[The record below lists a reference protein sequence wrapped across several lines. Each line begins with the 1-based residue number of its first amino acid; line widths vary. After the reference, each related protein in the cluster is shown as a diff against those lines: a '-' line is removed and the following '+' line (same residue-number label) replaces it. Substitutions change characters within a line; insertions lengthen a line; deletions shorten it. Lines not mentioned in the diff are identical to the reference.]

1 MAALRPE
8 PADCTPRL
16 PGLDR
21 VRPARHHRAPVSASP
36 LAAYLP
42 PDRLRA
48 LARGADLPVV
58 CHGAALFSDI
68 SGFTSLTEAL
78 MRSSGQRRGVDE
90 LARRINAVHQ
100 VLTDEV
106 ERWGGSVLALAG
118 DGMTC
123 WFDRGPAGVGEAARH
138 AAGCAAAMQQAMA
151 RFGELP
157 VKVGIAAGPALR
169 LVAGDPAIQR
179 LDLLAGATV
188 AQAVRAQGL
197 AAAGEVVADAA
208 AAVWLGPD
216 RLGGERRD
224 ARCNPFHAVAVVAG
238 PAAPVLPPTEIR
250 DSTDS
255 NDGEAPTLDTEQLRP
270 WLLPTV
276 FERETASGGLFAVDL
291 RPATALFVHLGLGA
305 DTAMAADG
313 AELAAA
319 VTRVQRTLSSHGGVL
334 LEVSVDADG
343 TCCYGSLGA
352 TQVHEDDAQRALH
365 AALELRQQL
374 AAAGVAARL
383 GLASGTLCVGGYG
396 GSRRRSFGAIGDAV
410 NAAARVMAL
419 AQPGEVLVA
428 GRVRQPLVDDEFTFE
443 ARAPITVRGK
453 TEPLPVFAVTG
464 VQRRR
469 SIRLQEPVT
478 VLPIVGREP
487 EVAQLA
493 QAIAAARAGRG
504 QLLRIVAEA
513 GMGKSR
519 LLTEGIR
526 IARRGGLIGYG
537 GACRP
542 SGVST
547 PYFVWQ
553 GVWTAWFDI
562 DPTLPPRR
570 QRQAAQAVLA
580 LHAPEHADAWP
591 LLGAVLGQEWAD
603 TPLTA
608 ALQPKDRKVLLH
620 TMLRRCWLAAAA
632 EAAED
637 GLGLLVALD
646 DLHAADALSLEL
658 LAELTRD
665 IDTQPVLVLAA
676 ERRSAAEPDPLPDLP
691 HAQRIELRQLGLQD
705 VEHIVR
711 AKLSQRFPERQG
723 PLPQALLEHLAARA
737 QGNPFFVEEL
747 LDYLHDRGLDP
758 GQAGTALAL
767 ELPASLHSLVL
778 SRIDALSPAQQAIL
792 KAASVVG
799 REVAV
804 AELQGYCPTLGSA
817 AQVAADL
824 AELGRQG
831 FMPPVPDAAEPRH
844 VFRHPV
850 TREVAYE
857 SIGLDTR
864 AQLHGQYA
872 LYLEAHALEAEAPLL
887 AHHFVQ
893 AERALGRSKAC
904 QYLRRA
910 GELAAARFANDE
922 ALAHFEQA
930 LAWLP
935 AADDPDDTTSTL
947 ARFELLVQRQA
958 LFDLQAQRERQ
969 AQDLDMLD
977 QLAPRLPDAPARR
990 AQVAVLRA
998 RLDTELGRYASART
1012 HAEHALALL
1021 HGDAAD
1027 ASPALQVEAM
1037 LQLAQVM
1044 LLSGAAPAARP
1055 LLDSALA
1062 LAREHALVALQA
1074 TALSTI
1080 GHLHWQLGDYALC
1093 EQRNSEALVLA
1104 RQASPWRTQLNLLNG
1119 LGAVAQARSRL
1130 ADAARR
1136 YEEASA
1142 IARRIGDRS
1151 GEAMLLNNLG
1161 SASLVAGHFDRAR
1174 QHAEQAARL
1183 FEETGETVLHAQALV
1198 NAAEAYRELGQLA
1211 AARSMSE
1218 HALALLQAGGSRPG
1232 VALVLENLGLIEAA
1246 DGQPDAGLARL
1257 RGAVQVAREIGSV
1270 AREASALVHLG
1281 QVQTVRGELA
1291 DAESSLAAA
1300 QALMPTL
1307 DNSPLA
1313 LELDAAQA
1321 QWLVAGDEP
1330 VAGDRLQRLQQ
1341 QLAPLLGR
1349 LLGTLLAE
1357 PEPDAPCLPIGLY
1370 TTAWQVLQATGD
1382 PRAAALAHSSRR
1394 ELLARAERIPAG
1406 EARQTF
1412 LALAEHRWIL
1422 SEATA

>member
-1 MAALRPE
+1 L
-8 PADCTPRL
+8 TT
-16 PGLDR
+16 
-21 VRPARHHRAPVSASP
+21 SP

-42 PDRLRA
+42 QDRLRA
-48 LARGADLPVV
+48 LARSAELPGV
-58 CHGAALFSDI
+58 CTGAALFSDI

-78 MRSSGQRRGVDE
+78 TRTSGQRRGVDE
-90 LARRINAVHQ
+90 LSRRINAVHQ

-123 WFDRGPAGVGEAARH
+123 WFDQGAGAAGDAVRC
-138 AAGCAAAMQQAMA
+138 AAGCADAMQRAMA
-151 RFGELP
+151 RFDELL
-157 VKVGIAAGPALR
+157 VKIGIAAGPALR
-169 LVAGDPAIQR
+169 LVAGDPTIQR
-179 LDLLAGATV
+179 IDLLAGATV
-188 AQAVRAQGL
+188 ALAVRAQGV
-197 AAAGEVVADAA
+197 AAAGEVVVNAA
-208 AAVWLGPD
+208 AAAALGAD
-216 RLGGERRD
+216 RLGAEVRD
-224 ARCNPFHAVAVVAG
+224 DSGQAYHRVVPAVEPALGTPARADDAEVPAV
-238 PAAPVLPPTEIR
+238 
-250 DSTDS
+250 
-255 NDGEAPTLDTEQLRP
+255 DTERLRS
-270 WLLPTV
+270 WVLPTV

-291 RPATALFVHLGLGA
+291 RPATALFVHLALGT
-305 DTAMAADG
+305 DPAMAADG
-313 AELAAA
+313 AELVATVA
-319 VTRVQRTLSSHGGVL
+319 RVQRTLWSHGGVL

-343 TCCYGSLGA
+343 TCCYGSFGA
-352 TQVHEDDAQRALH
+352 AQVHEDDAQRALH
-365 AALELRQQL
+365 AALELRRQL
-374 AAAGVAARL
+374 AEAGVAARL

-396 GSRRRSFGAIGDAV
+396 GNRRRSFGAIGDAV

-419 AQPGEVLVA
+419 AKPGEVLVA

-443 ARAPITVRGK
+443 ARAPIAVKGK
-453 TEPLPVFAVTG
+453 AEPLPVFAVTG
-464 VQRRR
+464 LQRRR

-478 VLPIVGREP
+478 ALPIVGREP
-487 EVAQLA
+487 ETAQLA
-493 QAIAAARAGRG
+493 QAIAAARSGHG

-519 LLTEGIR
+519 LLTEAIR

-537 GACRP
+537 GACRA

-591 LLGAVLGQEWAD
+591 LLGAVLGQDWAD

-608 ALQPKDRKVLLH
+608 ALQPKDRKALLH

-637 GLGLLVALD
+637 GMGLLVALD

-665 IDTQPVLVLAA
+665 LDAQPVLVLAA
-676 ERRSAAEPDPLPDLP
+676 ERRTAGEPDPLQGLP
-691 HAQRIELRQLGLQD
+691 HAQRIELRSLGLDD

-723 PLPQALLEHLAARA
+723 PLPRALLEHIAARA

-758 GQAGTALAL
+758 GNEGAVQAL

-778 SRIDALSPAQQAIL
+778 SRIDALSTAQQNIL
-792 KAASVVG
+792 KAASVMG

-824 AELGRQG
+824 GELDRQG
-831 FMPPVPDAAEPRH
+831 FMPAVPDAAEPRH
-844 VFRHPV
+844 VFRHPM

-857 SIGLDTR
+857 SVGGDTR

-872 LYLEAHALEAEAPLL
+872 TYLEARSPPAEAPLL

-893 AERALGRSKAC
+893 AERVLGRAKAC
-904 QYLRRA
+904 LYLRRA
-910 GELAAARFANDE
+910 GEQAAARFANDE
-922 ALAHFEQA
+922 ALAHFERG

-935 AADDPDDTTSTL
+935 EDDSL

-958 LFDLQAQRERQ
+958 LFDLQAERERQ
-969 AQDLDMLD
+969 QQDLDAL
-977 QLAPRLPDAPARR
+977 QHLAARLPDATARR

-998 RLDTELGRYASART
+998 RLDTELGRYASARV
-1012 HAEHALALL
+1012 HAQDALALL
-1021 HGDAAD
+1021 DGDAGG
-1027 ASPALQVEAM
+1027 ASPALPVEAR

-1044 LLSGAAPAARP
+1044 LLSGAASAARP

-1062 LAREHALVALQA
+1062 LAREQGIVAARA
-1074 TALSTI
+1074 TALSGI
-1080 GHLHWQLGDYALC
+1080 AHLHWQLGDYAAC
-1093 EQRNSEALVLA
+1093 EQGLTEALQLA
-1104 RQASPWRTQLNLLNG
+1104 RQGSPWRVQLNLLND

-1130 ADAARR
+1130 GDAARR
-1136 YEEASA
+1136 YEEATQ

-1161 SASLVAGHFDRAR
+1161 SASLVGGHFDRAR

-1183 FEETGETVLHAQALV
+1183 FAETGETVLHAQALA
-1198 NAAEAYRELGQLA
+1198 NTAEAYRELGQLGPA
-1211 AARSMSE
+1211 QAMSE
-1218 HALALLQAGGSRPG
+1218 KALALLQAAGSRPG
-1232 VALVLENLGLIEAA
+1232 VALVLENLGLIEGAA
-1246 DGQPDAGLARL
+1246 GRPDAGLARL
-1257 RGAVQVAREIGSV
+1257 HDAVAVAREIGSL

-1281 QVQTVRGELA
+1281 QLQTVQGSLA
-1291 DAESSLAAA
+1291 DAAASLDAA
-1300 QALMPTL
+1300 QALMPSL
-1307 DNSPLA
+1307 DNPPLA

-1321 QWLVAGDEP
+1321 Q
-1330 VAGDRLQRLQQ
+1330 RLDALGAADASARLE
-1341 QLAPLLGR
+1341 PLLPH
-1349 LLGTLLAE
+1349 LLAE
-1357 PEPDAPCLPIGLY
+1357 PEADAPCLPIALY
-1370 TTAWQVLQATGD
+1370 TTAWQVLKAAGD
-1382 PRAAALAHSSRR
+1382 PRTAAVAHSSRR
-1394 ELLARAERIPAG
+1394 ELMARAERIPDA
-1406 EARQTF
+1406 EARRDF
-1412 LALAEHRWIL
+1412 LAVAEHRWIL
-1422 SEATA
+1422 TEPTDDR

>member
-1 MAALRPE
+1 MAALRPG
-8 PADCTPRL
+8 PAGCTPRL

-21 VRPARHHRAPVSASP
+21 VRPARHHRTPVSASP

-42 PDRLRA
+42 QDRLRA
-48 LARGADLPVV
+48 LARGAELPVV

-169 LVAGDPAIQR
+169 LVAGDPTIQR

-197 AAAGEVVADAA
+197 AAAGEVVAVAA
-208 AAVWLGPD
+208 AAVWLGQE
-216 RLGGERRD
+216 RLGSERRD
-224 ARCNPFHAVAVVAG
+224 ARGSAFHAVVVAAA
-238 PAAPVLPPTEIR
+238 PAAPLPPAP
-250 DSTDS
+250 DVS
-255 NDGEAPTLDTEQLRP
+255 NGEARAVDTEQLRP

-276 FERETASGGLFAVDL
+276 FERETAGGGLFAVDL

-305 DTAMAADG
+305 DAAMAADG

-319 VTRVQRTLSSHGGVL
+319 VTRVQRTLSQHGGVL
-334 LEVSVDADG
+334 LEVSVDAGG

-374 AAAGVAARL
+374 AAAGIAVRL

-419 AQPGEVLVA
+419 AQAGEVLVA

-453 TEPLPVFAVTG
+453 AEPLPVFAVTG

-580 LHAPEHADAWP
+580 LHAPEHAEAWP
-591 LLGAVLGQEWAD
+591 LLAAVLGQQWAD

-608 ALQPKDRKVLLH
+608 ALQPKDRKALLH

-676 ERRSAAEPDPLPDLP
+676 ERRSAAEPDPLHGLP
-691 HAQRIELRQLGLQD
+691 HAHRIELRQLGLQD

-711 AKLSQRFPERQG
+711 AKLLQRFPERQG
-723 PLPQALLEHLAARA
+723 PLPRALLEQLATRA

-792 KAASVVG
+792 KAASVMG
-799 REVAV
+799 REVVV
-804 AELQGYCPTLGSA
+804 AELQGCCPTLGSA

-872 LYLEAHALEAEAPLL
+872 LYLEAHALEAEVPLL

-893 AERALGRSKAC
+893 AERALGRDKAC
-904 QYLRRA
+904 LYLRRA

-935 AADDPDDTTSTL
+935 AADAPGNDTAGTL

-969 AQDLDMLD
+969 RLDLDTLE
-977 QLAPRLPDAPARR
+977 QLATRLPDAPARR

-1021 HGDAAD
+1021 HGEAAG

-1062 LAREHALVALQA
+1062 LAREHALLAAQA

-1093 EQRNSEALVLA
+1093 EQRFSEALALA
-1104 RQASPWRTQLNLLNG
+1104 RQASPWRAQLNLLNG

-1130 ADAARR
+1130 ADAAQR

-1246 DGQPDAGLARL
+1246 DGRPDAGLARL
-1257 RGAVQVAREIGSV
+1257 RDAVQVAREIGSV

-1281 QVQTVRGELA
+1281 QLQTARGELVE
-1291 DAESSLAAA
+1291 AESSLAAA

-1321 QWLVAGDEP
+1321 QRLVAGDAA
-1330 VAGDRLQRLQQ
+1330 VAAERLQRMQPL
-1341 QLAPLLGR
+1341 LAPLLGR
-1349 LLGTLLAE
+1349 LLGPLLAE

-1382 PRAAALAHSSRR
+1382 PRAAALARSSRR

-1422 SEATA
+1422 SEGSA